1 MGIAAVILLVA
12 LGFGIHYWRLSQ
24 LYVSTDNAYLNADRI
39 EMAAQVSGPVIR
51 IWVQDQQAVRRGDLL
66 LEIDPQ
72 PYQLAVDAAEAQLEL
87 SYQSSSQDRAA
98 VAAARATVEQR
109 TAELRNAQSTEQ
121 RAIELTKQK
130 LISKQSAETTAT
142 EAHTAA
148 AAVQRRAGESRA
160 GHQRAGQGRRA
171 ERRGARGGGEAR
183 AGQPR
188 SARIRESPRPRVA

>member
-1 MGIAAVILLVA
+1 MDEPTTPVVRNRASPAKLIKMGIAAVILLVA
-12 LGFGIHYWRLSQ
+12 LGFGVHYWRLSQ

-98 VAAARATVEQR
+98 VAAARAMVEQR
-109 TAELRNAQSTEQ
+109 TAELHNAQSTEQ
-121 RAIELTKQK
+121 RAMELTKQ
-130 LISKQSAETTAT
+130 S
-142 EAHTAA
+142 
-148 AAVQRRAGESRA
+148 
-160 GHQRAGQGRRA
+160 
-171 ERRGARGGGEAR
+171 
-183 AGQPR
+183 
-188 SARIRESPRPRVA
+188 